1 MQPPVTYCKIL
12 VATETRIG
20 NHEEAI
26 LHPEYLAKATM
37 FIIKVEFWSMSIE
50 NEY

>member
-1 MQPPVTYCKIL
+1 MQPLVTYCKIL
-12 VATETRIG
+12 VATASRVG
-20 NHEEAI
+20 NQEEAI
-26 LHPEYLAKATM
+26 LDPEYLSKATM